1 MDREALRMVCSRE
14 FWRMA
19 VLWTVSLLYSYIL
32 LFFLRRGAPVP
43 RLRPMP
49 EPDDDAARRRRRRPV
64 CVITGVTDGSR
75 LRSFLL
81 ACLQMESPLSLFRV
95 SPSCDVLSS
104 WWVGCVCVCMRV
116 QATSGLGKA
125 AAAAL
130 AREGYHVILG
140 GSPVSF
146 SVLVWA
152 FHRTPCVHLW
162 LLTRALPTV
171 QIMGLL

>member
-1 MDREALRMVCSRE
+1 
-14 FWRMA
+14 
-19 VLWTVSLLYSYIL
+19 
-32 LFFLRRGAPVP
+32 
-43 RLRPMP
+43 
-49 EPDDDAARRRRRRPV
+49 
-64 CVITGVTDGSR
+64 
-75 LRSFLL
+75 
-81 ACLQMESPLSLFRV
+81 
-95 SPSCDVLSS
+95 
-104 WWVGCVCVCMRV
+104 MRV